1 MPHPATDNCIA
12 TAVWRH
18 SINISPDE
26 IQHYQIFAN
35 GVTVSRD
42 STIINGTSNDGLVM
56 ASVFFLSGCME
67 HVIIICEVNI
77 CDHYGQESDP
87 YPLEQCPCDTAIT
100 TTSLSDLC
108 TCVTGGGSGRTE
120 GNRNG
125 KGNICRSPSFIIR
138 FNLIYILF
146 NN

>member
-1 MPHPATDNCIA
+1 MPHPATNNCIA

-18 SINISPDE
+18 SINISGDE

-35 GVTVSRD
+35 GITVSRD

-87 YPLEQCPCDTAIT
+87 YTLEQCPCDTAIT
-100 TTSLSDLC
+100 TKSDPC
-108 TCVTGGGSGRTE
+108 GTTAVAGDGRTE

-125 KGNICRSPSFIIR
+125 IGNI
-138 FNLIYILF
+138 
-146 NN
+146 